1 MRYRFSNC
9 ELDTEQ
15 DQLYRAGQPVP
26 LRRKAFDLLVYLI
39 KHPGITL
46 GKDDLVGKIWP
57 EVVISDA
64 TLNSSIREVR
74 YAIGDSGTEQRLIR
88 TIYGKGYSF
97 VGHVSRV
104 DRDEQLAAIENSLNA
119 VHLTCP
125 YPGVVPYSAED
136 ASHFF
141 GRESEI
147 EQIVSLLHHQSLIMV
162 IGPSGSG
169 KSSLV
174 YAGLL
179 PELTRTRHFEED
191 YWLVRQMRPGSTPCD
206 SLGRIFETNVER
218 GLDIDIAAQLLG
230 LNPPAR
236 RLLLLVDQF
245 EEVFTQTEREETS
258 RFFGALRDLR
268 NLKDFTLVLTMR
280 ADFYPD
286 LMNCPLWPIDV
297 SQRIEVAP
305 LRGVALR
312 KAIKQPA
319 ANIGVQI
326 EPDLIER
333 LLVDAADEPGVLP
346 MLQETMRLLW
356 ADMEDRVLTYAAYER
371 LNYKTGNGNDEETAK
386 GLTAA
391 IAMKADAALA
401 ELSPDQQTIARR
413 FFLRLVQFGEGRADT
428 RRQQPLSALRTT
440 SDNPTLFE
448 STLNHL
454 TENRLL
460 TQSGGNE
467 REGSFVDIAHE
478 SLINGWARL
487 RDWTLE
493 RREAEQVRR
502 RLEAKVAEW
511 KRLGRDTGGLLD
523 KAQLP
528 EAERWLDG
536 PDASD
541 LGASESL
548 SEFVRVSKA
557 TIERAEQEREEIRQ
571 RELVQAQTLAETKA
585 RSANRLRH
593 LSTLLGGVF
602 ILALIAAF
610 VAWQQRE
617 AAKSLAE
624 QETIAREEA
633 ELRRSEAEQA
643 RALTEQLR
651 KNSIAQLL
659 LTIAPEQQAI
669 HEHQR
674 AALMARQA
682 YLMSANDS
690 PLIRDLADRVIR
702 NILRNQGFG
711 PNLTTAVDQVA
722 FSPDGRSLVASSRT
736 GNKHSELLFWNL
748 DNHGASPT
756 VLAGPTDRR
765 VFALAFHSNGK
776 TLVTGDR
783 AGVVMLRNIDKPD
796 EPPIVLAELNE
807 SIWSIVFNQG
817 DRFLA
822 AGSKDSDKVWLIDT
836 NNLNQIIDLSKQYIS
851 EKFPDAVLAEGTPV
865 VFSPDGTMLAA
876 GSQGGS
882 IRIWSIDDL
891 DKPISEFPAH
901 EGPILSLAF
910 SPDGKRLAS
919 GGLDATVRIWDLHGT
934 DQPYRTLGGLE
945 QRVTYLA
952 FHSNNHQLLVGV
964 SDRVRYS
971 IRRWDLGKKE
981 INAVVLHSDL
991 GFNNL
996 ALSPD
1001 KQIAAVSDSGPRG
1014 LRLLDLR
1021 PSGRP
1026 KVLTSKYGD
1035 SFGLAF
1041 SPDDQMLAAA
1051 MKEDVIQLWDLNN
1064 LSAKPVQLIGHK
1076 GFVGGLAFG
1085 HNGRVLSSVGNDKT
1099 IRLWRLAD
1107 PTEQIAIIKSFSDQ
1121 WIAPFTPDGKSLAI
1135 VEWSNEVDT
1144 AFVKLR
1150 HISDMKTDL
1159 TVIQT
1164 PMKQWVIDVRISPDG
1179 RWIAAAGKEGI
1190 IHLEDL
1196 KRLGKN
1202 ARTLHGHDDRIWTLA
1217 FSPDSRYLASGG
1229 RDRTVRI
1236 WDLTEADISSK
1247 IVGRHDDDVVNVRFS
1262 PDGKTLI
1269 SSSWDQSIQ
1278 LRDLTKPDSPP
1289 KFLMGQ
1295 DARVW
1300 ALALSH
1306 DGRRLASGGGE
1317 KGVLF
1322 WDLTH
1327 KTNSAPLE
1335 DLVDSICQKVWR
1347 NLSMEEWTKFVSED
1361 LPYERTCPNL
1371 PAHPTMTA
1379 GL

>member
-722 FSPDGRSLVASSRT
+722 FSPDGRTLVASSRA
-736 GNKHSELLFWNL
+736 GNKQSQLLVWNL
-748 DNHGASPT
+748 ENHGVPPT
-756 VLAGPTDRR
+756 ELAGPTDRYI
-765 VFALAFHSNGK
+765 FALGFHPDGK
-776 TLVTGDR
+776 ALVTGNSD
-783 AGVVMLRNIDKPD
+783 GVVMLRNLDRPND
-796 EPPIVLAELNE
+796 EPTVVAELGE
-807 SIWSIVFNQG
+807 SIWSINFNRSG
-817 DRFLA
+817 RFVA
-822 AGSKDSDKVWLIDT
+822 AGSKVSDKVWLIDLT
-836 NNLNQIIDLSKQYIS
+836 HPDRTIDLSHQFGSKKYSNKKLSRGI
-851 EKFPDAVLAEGTPV
+851 PV
-865 VFSPDGTMLAA
+865 VFSPDGETLAA
-876 GSQGGS
+876 GSIEGN
-882 IRIWSIDDL
+882 IRLWDVDDTE
-891 DKPISEFPAH
+891 KPFAVVQAH
-901 EGPILSLAF
+901 EGPTLSLVF
-910 SPDGKRLAS
+910 SPDGRRLAS
-919 GGLDATVRIWDLHGT
+919 GGLDATVRIWDLPAT
-934 DQPYRTLGGLE
+934 DRPSRILDGLE
-945 QRVTYLA
+945 QRVTALA
-952 FHSNNHQLLVGV
+952 FHPNGHDLLVGV

-971 IRRWDLGKKE
+971 IHRWDLAKE
-981 INAVVLHSDL
+981 DINMVVLHSDL

-996 ALSPD
+996 AFGPD
-1001 KQIAAVSDSGPRG
+1001 RNIVAVSDFGPRG

-1026 KVLTSKYGD
+1026 KILLSKHGEA
-1035 SFGLAF
+1035 FGLAF
-1041 SPDDQMLAAA
+1041 SPDDQTLAVG
-1051 MKEDVIQLWDLNN
+1051 MNEDVIQLLDLNK
-1064 LSAKPVQLIGHK
+1064 LRASPLQLIGHH
-1076 GFVGGLAFG
+1076 GFVTGLVYSPDG
-1085 HNGRVLSSVGNDKT
+1085 KMLTSVSNDN
-1099 IRLWRLAD
+1099 IVRLWKLESPIKELARISI
-1107 PTEQIAIIKSFSDQ
+1107 ESDQ
-1121 WIAPFTPDGKSLAI
+1121 WYAPFTPDGNSVAIIDWSGENDAGIIQFRDIVDLQTELA
-1135 VEWSNEVDT
+1135 V
-1144 AFVKLR
+1144 FP
-1150 HISDMKTDL
+1150 
-1159 TVIQT
+1159 T
-1164 PMKQWVIDVRISPDG
+1164 PMKRWIIDVKFSPDG
-1179 RWIAAAGKEGI
+1179 RWMAAAGREGI

-1196 KRLGKN
+1196 ENPGKS
-1202 ARTLHGHDDRIWTLA
+1202 AQTLSGH
-1217 FSPDSRYLASGG
+1217 
-1229 RDRTVRI
+1229 
-1236 WDLTEADISSK
+1236 EDIA
-1247 IVGRHDDDVVNVRFS
+1247 V
-1262 PDGKTLI
+1262 P
-1269 SSSWDQSIQ
+1269 
-1278 LRDLTKPDSPP
+1278 LRNKNGL
-1289 KFLMGQ
+1289 
-1295 DARVW
+1295 
-1300 ALALSH
+1300 
-1306 DGRRLASGGGE
+1306 
-1317 KGVLF
+1317 VL
-1322 WDLTH
+1322 
-1327 KTNSAPLE
+1327 
-1335 DLVDSICQKVWR
+1335 
-1347 NLSMEEWTKFVSED
+1347 
-1361 LPYERTCPNL
+1361 
-1371 PAHPTMTA
+1371 
-1379 GL
+1379 